1 MYDNN
6 STKVKI
12 GKVRF
17 SYLHVF
23 QPSANQEGQQP
34 KYSITLIIPKS
45 NTELVA
51 SIQQAIT
58 NAYNAGLGTFGGKKP
73 TVWRNPLRDG
83 DTERPEDEAFADA
96 YFINAS
102 SKTKPGI
109 VKWGPLGKLVEI
121 TDEQELYSGCYGYAS
136 VNFFAYNFNGNKGIG
151 CGLNNILKTDNGD
164 YLGGR
169 ASAQSDFGDMQ
180 PETEDMPEEIC

>member
-1 MYDNN
+1 MNDNN

-23 QPSANQEGQQP
+23 QPSASQEGQQP
-34 KYSITLIIPKS
+34 KYSMTLIIPKS

-73 TVWRNPLRDG
+73 TV
-83 DTERPEDEAFADA
+83 
-96 YFINAS
+96 
-102 SKTKPGI
+102 
-109 VKWGPLGKLVEI
+109 
-121 TDEQELYSGCYGYAS
+121 
-136 VNFFAYNFNGNKGIG
+136 
-151 CGLNNILKTDNGD
+151 
-164 YLGGR
+164 
-169 ASAQSDFGDMQ
+169 
-180 PETEDMPEEIC
+180 